1 MKQENTDVKK
11 NEKNQ
16 DEGRTL
22 QQTKRS
28 GKKDDQNRIKNRI
41 RDKKS
46 KNLAEQAEEE
56 EEELI
61 TLSTTMMAMPLNVV
75 DVAACDVTL
84 KPRQRGVTLTF
95 TVSAVCCQLDVVD
108 PAASVLPSEG
118 KQYILITSFGFQTSR
133 CKVV

>member
-41 RDKKS
+41 RDKKR

-84 KPRQRGVTLTF
+84 KPRQRGVTLTS
-95 TVSAVCCQLDVVD
+95 T
-108 PAASVLPSEG
+108 
-118 KQYILITSFGFQTSR
+118 R
-133 CKVV
+133 H

>member
-56 EEELI
+56 EEEEELV

-84 KPRQRGVTLTF
+84 KPRQRGVTLTS
-95 TVSAVCCQLDVVD
+95 T
-108 PAASVLPSEG
+108 
-118 KQYILITSFGFQTSR
+118 R
-133 CKVV
+133 H